1 MIINEKETEA
11 RLNSPINLINKLKSN
26 GSRKSAMSL
35 FIRPSFAR
43 AEETKMAVAEQ
54 PKVEILKKEEELKA
68 IVTFN
73 PFEIAKQESSKAV
86 NKELSI
92 DDLIENNET
101 QVRLAHA
108 HDQALE
114 LLNNSVALLS
124 TKLEDVKAD
133 KLPSVISAASKVVEG
148 IRKERRELNESS
160 DREVH
165 YHFYTPEQRKVSEYK
180 VIDV

>member
-35 FIRPSFAR
+35 FIRPSFAK
-43 AEETKMAVAEQ
+43 AEEKIIEPRVDV
-54 PKVEILKKEEELKA
+54 KVEEKKEELKA
-68 IVTFN
+68 LVTFN
-73 PFEIAKQESSKAV
+73 PFETAKQFTTEAKPT
-86 NKELSI
+86 I

>member
-1 MIINEKETEA
+1 MIINEKESAA

-35 FIRPSFAR
+35 FIRPSFAKP
-43 AEETKMAVAEQ
+43 EETKMAVAEQ

-73 PFEIAKQESSKAV
+73 PFEIAKQSNKESSPRV
-86 NKELSI
+86 SI

>member
-35 FIRPSFAR
+35 FIRPSFAKP
-43 AEETKMAVAEQ
+43 AAVAEQ

-73 PFEIAKQESSKAV
+73 PFEIAKQSNKESSPRV
-86 NKELSI
+86 SI